1 VQRRET
7 AALTAA
13 AALALSFAPTLMR
26 RRRREQLAVSVASAA
41 LGGLAGAASEIL
53 VMRLAERLEGGESA
67 ARAALAGAGALSV
80 LAELP
85 SDPHP
90 GVSLVGQAARVSG
103 ICALIGAAA
112 PARDAVPLDRPRTL
126 VAVGLAGVAAL
137 AGWQQLE
144 RRSRPRRARL
154 SEYPAERRLATAS
167 GIAADFEGSRFTGTA
182 TAAAQIGPGAR
193 DPIRVFVGVHAAPT
207 VEERARIAVDELER
221 LGAFERRRILV
232 CSATLRGYVNP
243 IPVAAEEHLSG
254 GDVAAVVVQYHDK
267 RTLLMP
273 AKVPI
278 AARTHRALLEE
289 LRRRVPPAGPEVCV
303 YGESLGAWA
312 SQNVFR
318 GGGVRALDE
327 ARVSR
332 ALWVGTPYFSRL
344 PRLLARGEL
353 PSDARVGTIRTRE
366 LLAGEWDPRW
376 RFLFL
381 ERRTDPVVLFSGLDL
396 IWRRPDWLPKGRWT
410 PGVTFVQLAFDLV
423 AATNWTSTVPRAL
436 AHDYRLEG
444 PLAVDLALGH
454 HAERE
459 RVRELADR
467 LVAEEVARGA
477 RLRALRRG
485 DGYTPSH

>member
-1 VQRRET
+1 MQRRET
-7 AALTAA
+7 ASLTAA
-13 AALALSFAPTLMR
+13 AALALSFAPSLMR

-53 VMRLAERLEGGESA
+53 VMRLAERLDGGERA

-85 SDPHP
+85 ANPHP
-90 GVSLVGQAARVSG
+90 AVSLAGQAARVSG
-103 ICALIGAAA
+103 ICALLGAVA
-112 PARDAVPLDRPRTL
+112 PAREAVPLDRPRTL
-126 VAVGLAGVAAL
+126 VAVGVAGVAAL

-144 RRSRPRRARL
+144 RRSRPRRPRL
-154 SEYPAERRLATAS
+154 AEYPAARRLATTS
-167 GIAADFEGSRFTGTA
+167 GVAADFEGSRFTGTA
-182 TAAAQIGPGAR
+182 VPADEIGPGAV
-193 DPIRVFVGVHAAPT
+193 DPIRVFVGLHAAET
-207 VEERARIAVDELER
+207 VEERARMAVDELER
-221 LGAFERRRILV
+221 LGAFGRRRILV
-232 CSATLRGYVNP
+232 CSPTLRGYVNP

-254 GDVAAVVVQYHDK
+254 GDVASVVVQYHDR

-278 AARTHRALLEE
+278 AARTHRALLEA
-289 LRRRVPPAGPEVCV
+289 LRRRVPSGGPEICV

-327 ARVSR
+327 AGVAR
-332 ALWVGTPYFSRL
+332 ALWIGTPYFSRL
-344 PRLLARGEL
+344 PRLLAKGEV
-353 PSDARVGTIRTRE
+353 PSDARVGTIRTKE
-366 LLAGEWDPRW
+366 LLAGEADRDW
-376 RFLFL
+376 RFVFL

-396 IWRRPDWLPKGRWT
+396 IWRRPDWLPPGRWT

-423 AATNWTSTVPRAL
+423 SATNWTSSMPQAL

-454 HAERE
+454 DAGRE
-459 RVRELADR
+459 RVGALADR
-467 LVAEEVARGA
+467 LVAEEVARGS

-485 DGYTPSH
+485 DVYTPAH

>member
-7 AALTAA
+7 ASLTAA

-26 RRRREQLAVSVASAA
+26 RGRRQQLAVSAASAA
-41 LGGLAGAASEIL
+41 LGGLAGAASEVL
-53 VMRLAERLEGGESA
+53 VMRLAERLERGESA

-80 LAELP
+80 LTELP
-85 SDPHP
+85 ANPHP
-90 GVSLVGQAARVSG
+90 GVSLAGQAARVSG
-103 ICALIGAAA
+103 ICALIGAVA
-112 PARDAVPLDRPRTL
+112 PVRESVPLDRPRTL
-126 VAVGLAGVAAL
+126 VAVGAAGVAAL
-137 AGWQQLE
+137 AGWRQLE
-144 RRSRPRRARL
+144 RRSRPRRPRL
-154 SEYPAERRLATAS
+154 AEYPAERRLATTACVA
-167 GIAADFEGSRFTGTA
+167 GDFEGSRFTGTA
-182 TAAAQIGPGAR
+182 VPADEIGPDAH
-193 DPIRVFVGVHAAPT
+193 DPIRVFVGLRAAES
-207 VEERARIAVDELER
+207 VEGRARLAVDALER
-221 LGAFERRRILV
+221 LGAFERGRILV

-243 IPVAAEEHLSG
+243 LPIAAEEHLSG
-254 GDVAAVVVQYHDK
+254 GDVASVVIQYHDR

-289 LRRRVPPAGPEVCV
+289 LRRRLPPGGPEVCV

-327 ARVSR
+327 ARVRR
-332 ALWVGTPYFSRL
+332 ALWIGTPYFSRL
-344 PRLLARGEL
+344 PRLLAKGEV
-353 PSDARVGTIRTRE
+353 PSDSRVGTIRTRE
-366 LLAGEWDPRW
+366 LLAGEGERDW
-376 RFLFL
+376 RFVFL

-396 IWRRPDWLPKGRWT
+396 IWRRPDWLPPGRWT

-423 AATNWTSTVPRAL
+423 AATNWTSTVPQAL

-444 PLAVDLALGH
+444 PLAVDVALGH
-454 HAERE
+454 HADRG
-459 RVRELADR
+459 RVAELADR

-485 DGYTPSH
+485 DGYTRSH